1 MTSPSAPTDA
11 GQAADLVQSRS
22 ALHLTIGKTF
32 TFEASHR
39 LHGLPDGHKCARP
52 HGHSYQVTV
61 EVAAEELTGPGFV
74 TDFGD
79 LSPFGT
85 YLDEHFDH
93 RDLNDVLDVEPTS
106 ELLALHLAGWFL
118 DNVQPLIAG
127 RLIAVTVSETRK
139 TWARCT
145 IRDAR

>member
-1 MTSPSAPTDA
+1 MTSPPSPADA
-11 GQAADLVQSRS
+11 GQSADL
-22 ALHLTIGKTF
+22 ALGLHGVRLTIGKEF

-39 LHGLPDGHKCARP
+39 LHRLPDGHKCARP

-61 EVAAEELTGPGFV
+61 ELAADELTGPGFV

-106 ELLALHLAGWFL
+106 ELLALHLARWFL
-118 DNVQPLIAG
+118 DNVQPIIAG
-127 RLIAVTVSETRK
+127 RLVAVTVSETRK

-145 IRDAR
+145 IGDTR